1 MITQIPGGWLA
12 ERFGGK
18 MVFGVGVL
26 MTALL
31 TLLTPAAAGISVWAL
46 VALRVAEGFFEVM
59 QDMY

>member
-18 MVFGVGVL
+18 MIFGVGVL

-31 TLLTPAAAGISVWAL
+31 TLLTQAAADLSVWAL
-46 VALRVAEGFFEVM
+46 VALRVTEGFFEVIHHS
-59 QDMY
+59 Y